1 MQDPAWLI
9 KQPEETTI
17 WREVDGITVF
27 GAYSVN
33 EQNTLTVVSPYGK
46 KATQLGAL
54 NAGAL
59 AGLLLRELYE
69 TTLPRLREGR

>member
-27 GAYSVN
+27 GAYTVN
-33 EQNTLTVVSPYGK
+33 EQNTLTLRTPYGMK
-46 KATQLGAL
+46 STQLGGSTPRSL
-54 NAGAL
+54 GKL
-59 AGLLLRELYE
+59 MLRELYKE
-69 TTLPRLREGR
+69 RAAR